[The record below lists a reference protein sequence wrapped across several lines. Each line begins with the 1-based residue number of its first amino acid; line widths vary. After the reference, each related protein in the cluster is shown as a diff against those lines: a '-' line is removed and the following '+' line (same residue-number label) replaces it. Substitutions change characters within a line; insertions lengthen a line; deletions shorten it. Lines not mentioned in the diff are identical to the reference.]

1 MIMITGP
8 PVFLLVEFFCFQETG
23 NALDFPE
30 AFRIAGILE
39 TTLVTQADVIHHV
52 IEASDDVEGINA
64 DLYFGE
70 SFLCHG
76 YEAVAHVTAEIF
88 HLSALIGRKLTE
100 VPVKINTGDL
110 VQDVNDCMGI
120 PIGDVAVV
128 FIPVPSVM
136 LRTPDPAVPFE
147 FIYAERFGKA
157 ARPSEVDGLKDRL
170 DQIFSDTVAS
180 CDFCKS
186 DGFNEIQQD
195 RIVEGLR
202 NTKRGMD
209 PIRRL
214 IERGR
219 TGFTEQPALM
229 KGYCRSAVIVGDMPY
244 SLVCTGI
251 LNDAVAGTAMRA
263 EAMLW
268 RGDIKSDEI
277 IIPESLHF
285 PDPGFL
291 GQFG

>member
-1 MIMITGP
+1 MDPFGEIFVLDRIRERHQDLMEELQGFTGFQQIRSDLKGIAELLEMIMITGP

-64 DLYFGE
+64 DLCFGE

-157 ARPSEVDGLKDRL
+157 ARPSEVDGEY
-170 DQIFSDTVAS
+170 S
-180 CDFCKS
+180 
-186 DGFNEIQQD
+186 
-195 RIVEGLR
+195 
-202 NTKRGMD
+202 
-209 PIRRL
+209 
-214 IERGR
+214 GR
-219 TGFTEQPALM
+219 FYT
-229 KGYCRSAVIVGDMPY
+229 S
-244 SLVCTGI
+244 
-251 LNDAVAGTAMRA
+251 
-263 EAMLW
+263 
-268 RGDIKSDEI
+268 
-277 IIPESLHF
+277 IPEIGNRRSDVKETALPF
-285 PDPGFL
+285 
-291 GQFG
+291 